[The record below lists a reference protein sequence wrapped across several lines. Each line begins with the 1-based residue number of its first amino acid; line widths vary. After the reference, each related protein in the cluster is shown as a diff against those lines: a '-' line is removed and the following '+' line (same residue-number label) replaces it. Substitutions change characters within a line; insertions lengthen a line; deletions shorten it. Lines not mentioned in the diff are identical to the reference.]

1 MPFEREQRVGRSG
14 RIQRAAAAVGAA
26 AALSLAADVAPAQ
39 DSADEALR
47 ARIASAS
54 AENGRGAF
62 DVCASCHS
70 DRKDDEPLMG
80 PGLWGIVGRPVA
92 SESGFDYSDAL
103 LAFGGTWTLE
113 RLEKL
118 IENPNA
124 LVPGN
129 TMGFYGVRDPQER
142 IDILAYLLTL
152 RDADDKDH
160 EDSRGDDD
168 GPDGPDA
175 RR

>member
-1 MPFEREQRVGRSG
+1 MPE
-14 RIQRAAAAVGAA
+14 RAATSFAFPVLVAWST
-26 AALSLAADVAPAQ
+26 ALLLAAPPAL
-39 DSADEALR
+39 ADEIPAELQ
-47 ARIASAS
+47 ARLAAAS
-54 AENGRGAF
+54 AEDGRAAF
-62 DVCASCHS
+62 DVCSSCHS
-70 DRKDDEPLMG
+70 DQKDDEPLLG

-92 SESGFDYSDAL
+92 SEPGFDYSDAL

-124 LVPGN
+124 LLPGN

-152 RDADDKDH
+152 RD
-160 EDSRGDDD
+160 GDEAE
-168 GPDGPDA
+168 PDRAVEGD
-175 RR
+175 